1 MLHKAPDFRL
11 PLKSRICH
19 TSLGFSSED
28 EWPLPFY
35 LQHAS
40 PLGHSSHASLQG
52 PQQGGAPL
60 TDTAPLLGHRVCSSS
75 LQTHFTILN
84 ALTHSLLCYN
94 KEMSE
99 HPLSNEIQVA
109 KEI

>member
-1 MLHKAPDFRL
+1 MRL
-11 PLKSRICH
+11 PLV
-19 TSLGFSSED
+19 TV
-28 EWPLPFY
+28 PTLPY
-35 LQHAS
+35 R
-40 PLGHSSHASLQG
+40 
-52 PQQGGAPL
+52 APSKAVL
-60 TDTAPLLGHRVCSSS
+60 PLLTLPPYWGHRVCSSS